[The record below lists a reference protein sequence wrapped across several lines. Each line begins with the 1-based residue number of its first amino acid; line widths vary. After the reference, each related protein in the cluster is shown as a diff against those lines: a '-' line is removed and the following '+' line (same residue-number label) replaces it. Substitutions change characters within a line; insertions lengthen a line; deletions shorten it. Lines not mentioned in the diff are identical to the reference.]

1 MKFIYMSR
9 KGTNTIAG
17 IITARHSFEA
27 LHNARVEAQQRGAE
41 VRFISLSKI
50 EDNNAVIG

>member
-1 MKFIYMSR
+1 MSR

-17 IITARHSFEA
+17 IVTARHSFEA
-27 LHNARVEAQQRGAE
+27 LHNARIEASNRGAE

-50 EDNNAVIG
+50 A